1 MRFFNRLPKIYRQ
14 NPDQDIYD
22 SSDQPS
28 ALPVRSSPDSVV
40 SQQPAIR
47 STEPPSVRPQASS
60 AAATVASSQS
70 SAGRIVLPKSANF
83 GHEEA
88 RPVRPLCASSQA
100 LSTSLEASSSNQS
113 QLLPQGRM
121 GGVQEKA
128 SRLASKDTAP
138 TNSNLDVNT
147 RREALE
153 TQIPPHAPTTATPH
167 LELVKAKVGAVLN
180 FNKSLLEQHKAMLE
194 HPPEPST
201 LVEYERVRVRA
212 FKRGLVP
219 SPAMYEN
226 SNTRQKVRCSIIWG
240 ALDAVPGI
248 IEQITTEARS
258 PNRDLGRIESLVRS
272 ANLWKQRVEAMNTPY
287 APVGSTDNK
296 QRRRSARRDLSKAVD
311 GWEFDLFARI
321 QTDPVWG
328 PATAVML
335 LAGVRPKELV
345 TGVDVEA
352 CLDRTIE
359 LAIVSAKQGG
369 RGNRSV
375 GVRRLAFRLDTPW
388 SKHLA
393 ELASGRTTPVRIRI
407 DRAGEA
413 WAILKSTSGKNID
426 GRKYRVIPYMLRH
439 RFCAILKGSGL
450 SDIDIAAAMGHAS
463 TKTMTT
469 YGTYNIRTA
478 GGSAP
483 VRITVERTPR
493 DNAKPAN
500 PPQKKRGPKM
510 DIE

>member
-1 MRFFNRLPKIYRQ
+1 MMFFNRLPKIYRQ
-14 NPDQDIYD
+14 NPDQDIDD

-28 ALPVRSSPDSVV
+28 ALPVRAYPDSVV

-47 STEPPSVRPQASS
+47 PAELPPVRPQASS
-60 AAATVASSQS
+60 AAATAASSQLA
-70 SAGRIVLPKSANF
+70 AGRIVLPKSTNF

-88 RPVRPLCASSQA
+88 HPVRPFGASSQA

-128 SRLASKDTAP
+128 SRLASMGTAP
-138 TNSNLDVNT
+138 NNSILDANT
-147 RREALE
+147 QREVRA
-153 TQIPPHAPTTATPH
+153 TQIPPRAPTTTDSH
-167 LELVKAKVGAVLN
+167 LELVKTKVGAVFS
-180 FNKSLLEQHKAMLE
+180 FNNDLREQHKAMLE

-201 LVEYERVRVRA
+201 LVEYGRVRVRA
-212 FKRGLVP
+212 FKRDLVP
-219 SPAMYEN
+219 IPAMYEN

-240 ALDAVPGI
+240 ALEAVPGI
-248 IEQITTEARS
+248 IGQITTEARS
-258 PNRDLGRIESLVRS
+258 PSRDLGRIESLVRS
-272 ANLWKQRVEAMNTPY
+272 ANLWKRRVEAMNTPY
-287 APVGSTDNK
+287 APVDSTDNK

-311 GWEFDLFARI
+311 GWEFDFFARI

-352 CLDRTIE
+352 FPDRTIE

-407 DRAGEA
+407 DKAGEA
-413 WAILKSTSGKNID
+413 WTILKSTSGKNID

-439 RFCAILKGSGL
+439 RFCALLKGSGL
-450 SDIDIAAAMGHAS
+450 SDVDIAAAMGHAS

-478 GGSAP
+478 GGSTP

-493 DNAKPAN
+493 DNAKPTN
-500 PPQKKRGPKM
+500 PPRKKRGPRI
-510 DIE
+510 DID